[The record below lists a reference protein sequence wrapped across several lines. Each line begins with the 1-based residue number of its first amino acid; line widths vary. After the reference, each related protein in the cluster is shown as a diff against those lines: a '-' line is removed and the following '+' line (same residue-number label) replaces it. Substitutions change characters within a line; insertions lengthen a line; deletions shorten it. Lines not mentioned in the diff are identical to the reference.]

1 MYLCFMYSRRL
12 YAKIVGGAVL
22 IVLLSLIG
30 SWLLIT
36 RLSFFLSFVCLLFIL
51 LITLFIIRLATRL
64 NYKLSVF
71 FEAMRNEDT
80 TQHFPANPDD
90 PFTNALYADMN
101 HILRQ
106 LGDKHIEIEEKSLY
120 YESILR
126 VLTHEIRNSITPIA
140 SLSAD
145 LLKHAD
151 HTDIAQQREGLE
163 VINSQAKNLTAFLDS
178 YHRLTHLPEP
188 ECKMISVPE
197 LFSKL
202 ERLLQAEPGSGRIVY
217 SIGREN
223 KSMGKEL
230 ELHGDPNLITLAL
243 INLIRN
249 ALQAVEGQAD
259 GIVKVEVCTG
269 PSGNPLITI
278 TDNGPGIPAER
289 LSVIFT
295 PFFSTKSGGSGIG
308 LPISQRIMHLHG
320 GQLSVSSIPNV
331 RTMFR
336 MEF

>member
-1 MYLCFMYSRRL
+1 MYSRRL
-12 YAKIVGGAVL
+12 YAKIVGSVVL

-36 RLSFFLSFVCLLFIL
+36 QLSFTLSFVCLFLIL
-51 LITLFIIRLATRL
+51 LITLFIIRSTTHF

-90 PFTNALYADMN
+90 PFMNALYADMN

-106 LGDKHIEIEEKSLY
+106 LGDKQIEVEEKSLY

-126 VLTHEIRNSITPIA
+126 VMTHEIRNSITPIA

-145 LLKHAD
+145 LLKHLD
-151 HTDIAQQREGLE
+151 PVPISRQREGLE

-188 ECKMISVPE
+188 EYKMVTIQA
-197 LFSKL
+197 LFTKL
-202 ERLLQAEPGSGRIVY
+202 ERLLQAEPGSERIVY
-217 SIGREN
+217 SGGKAG
-223 KSMGKEL
+223 KSTDKEL
-230 ELHGDPNLITLAL
+230 QIYGDVNLVTLAL

-249 ALQAVEGQAD
+249 ALQAVEGQKD
-259 GIVKVEVCTG
+259 GIVRVDAYAGTTG
-269 PSGNPLITI
+269 RLFITI
-278 TDNGPGIPAER
+278 TDNGPGIPPER
-289 LSVIFT
+289 LSAVFT
-295 PFFSTKSGGSGIG
+295 PFYSTKSGGSGIG
-308 LPISQRIMHLHG
+308 LPISQRIMQLHG
-320 GQLSVSSIPNV
+320 GQLSVLSIQNV
-331 RTMFR
+331 RTTFK

>member
-1 MYLCFMYSRRL
+1 MYSRRL
-12 YAKIVGGAVL
+12 YAKIVGSVVL

-36 RLSFFLSFVCLLFIL
+36 QLSFTLSFVCLFLIL
-51 LITLFIIRLATRL
+51 LITLFIIRSTTHF

-90 PFTNALYADMN
+90 PFMNALYADMN

-106 LGDKHIEIEEKSLY
+106 LGDKQIEVEEKSLY

-126 VLTHEIRNSITPIA
+126 VMTHEIRNSITPIA

-145 LLKHAD
+145 LLKHLD
-151 HTDIAQQREGLE
+151 PVPISRQREGLE

-188 ECKMISVPE
+188 EYKTVTIQA
-197 LFSKL
+197 LFTKL
-202 ERLLQAEPGSGRIVY
+202 ERLLQAEPGSERIVY
-217 SIGREN
+217 
-223 KSMGKEL
+223 
-230 ELHGDPNLITLAL
+230 
-243 INLIRN
+243 
-249 ALQAVEGQAD
+249 
-259 GIVKVEVCTG
+259 
-269 PSGNPLITI
+269 
-278 TDNGPGIPAER
+278 
-289 LSVIFT
+289 
-295 PFFSTKSGGSGIG
+295 SGGSGIG
-308 LPISQRIMHLHG
+308 LPISQRIMQLHG
-320 GQLSVSSIPNV
+320 GQLSVLSIQNV
-331 RTMFR
+331 RTTFK

>member
-1 MYLCFMYSRRL
+1 MYSRRL
-12 YAKIVGGAVL
+12 YAKIVGSVVL

-36 RLSFFLSFVCLLFIL
+36 QLSFTLSFVCLFLIL
-51 LITLFIIRLATRL
+51 LITLFIIRSTTHF

-126 VLTHEIRNSITPIA
+126 VMTHEIRNSVTPIA

-145 LLKHAD
+145 LLKHLD
-151 HTDIAQQREGLE
+151 PVPISRQREGLE

-188 ECKMISVPE
+188 EYKMVTIQA
-197 LFSKL
+197 LFTKL
-202 ERLLQAEPGSGRIVY
+202 ERLLQAEPGSERIVY
-217 SIGREN
+217 SGGKAG
-223 KSMGKEL
+223 KSTDKEL
-230 ELHGDPNLITLAL
+230 QIYGDVNLVTLAL

-249 ALQAVEGQAD
+249 ALQAVEGQKD
-259 GIVKVEVCTG
+259 GIVRVDAYAGATG
-269 PSGNPLITI
+269 RLFITI
-278 TDNGPGIPAER
+278 TDNGPGIPPER
-289 LSVIFT
+289 LSAVFT
-295 PFFSTKSGGSGIG
+295 PFYSTKSGGSGIG
-308 LPISQRIMHLHG
+308 LPISQRIMQLHG
-320 GQLSVSSIPNV
+320 GQLSVLSIQNV
-331 RTMFR
+331 RTTFK

>member
-1 MYLCFMYSRRL
+1 MYSRRL
-12 YAKIVGGAVL
+12 YAKIVGSVVL

-36 RLSFFLSFVCLLFIL
+36 QLSFTLSFVCLFLIL
-51 LITLFIIRLATRL
+51 LITLFIIRSTTHF

-90 PFTNALYADMN
+90 PFMNALYADMN

-106 LGDKHIEIEEKSLY
+106 LGDKQIEVEEKSLY

-126 VLTHEIRNSITPIA
+126 VMTHEIRNSITPIA

-145 LLKHAD
+145 LLKHLD
-151 HTDIAQQREGLE
+151 PVPISRQREGLE

-188 ECKMISVPE
+188 EYKTVTIQA
-197 LFSKL
+197 LFTKL
-202 ERLLQAEPGSGRIVY
+202 ERLLQAEPGSERIVY
-217 SIGREN
+217 SGGKAG
-223 KSMGKEL
+223 KSTDKEL
-230 ELHGDPNLITLAL
+230 QIYGDVNLVTLAL

-249 ALQAVEGQAD
+249 ALQAVEGQWD
-259 GIVKVEVCTG
+259 GIVRVDAYAGATG
-269 PSGNPLITI
+269 RLFITI
-278 TDNGPGIPAER
+278 TDNGPGIPPER
-289 LSVIFT
+289 LSASLYSFLFHQI
-295 PFFSTKSGGSGIG
+295 
-308 LPISQRIMHLHG
+308 RW
-320 GQLSVSSIPNV
+320 
-331 RTMFR
+331 
-336 MEF
+336 

>member
-126 VLTHEIRNSITPIA
+126 VMTHEIRNSVTPIA

-145 LLKHAD
+145 LLKHLD
-151 HTDIAQQREGLE
+151 RTSISRQREGLE
-163 VINSQAKNLTAFLDS
+163 VINSQVKNLTAFLDS

-188 ECKMISVPE
+188 EYKQFPYRRYLLSWNGCYKPNREVNGSFTATV
-197 LFSKL
+197 KL
-202 ERLLQAEPGSGRIVY
+202 
-217 SIGREN
+217 IGRQ
-223 KSMGKEL
+223 
-230 ELHGDPNLITLAL
+230 A
-243 INLIRN
+243 RN
-249 ALQAVEGQAD
+249 FKYMAMQSAYSCID
-259 GIVKVEVCTG
+259 
-269 PSGNPLITI
+269 
-278 TDNGPGIPAER
+278 
-289 LSVIFT
+289 
-295 PFFSTKSGGSGIG
+295 
-308 LPISQRIMHLHG
+308 
-320 GQLSVSSIPNV
+320 
-331 RTMFR
+331 
-336 MEF
+336 

>member
-1 MYLCFMYSRRL
+1 MYSRRL
-12 YAKIVGGAVL
+12 YAKIVRSVVL

-36 RLSFFLSFVCLLFIL
+36 QLSFTLSFVCLFLIL
-51 LITLFIIRLATRL
+51 LITLFIIRSTTHF

-90 PFTNALYADMN
+90 PFMNALYADMN

-106 LGDKHIEIEEKSLY
+106 LGDKQIEVEEKSLY

-126 VLTHEIRNSITPIA
+126 VMTHEIRNSITPIA

-145 LLKHAD
+145 LLKHLD
-151 HTDIAQQREGLE
+151 PVPISRQREGLE

-188 ECKMISVPE
+188 EYKMVTIQA
-197 LFSKL
+197 LFTKL
-202 ERLLQAEPGSGRIVY
+202 ERLLQAEPGSERIVY
-217 SIGREN
+217 SGSKAG
-223 KSMGKEL
+223 KSTDKEL
-230 ELHGDPNLITLAL
+230 QIYGDVNLVTLAL

-249 ALQAVEGQAD
+249 ALQAVEGQWD
-259 GIVKVEVCTG
+259 GIVRVDAYAGATG
-269 PSGNPLITI
+269 RLFITI
-278 TDNGPGIPAER
+278 TDNGPGIPPER
-289 LSVIFT
+289 LSAVFT
-295 PFFSTKSGGSGIG
+295 PFYSTKSGGSGIG
-308 LPISQRIMHLHG
+308 LPISQRIMQLHG
-320 GQLSVSSIPNV
+320 GQLSVLSIQNV
-331 RTMFR
+331 RTTFK

>member
-1 MYLCFMYSRRL
+1 MYSRRL
-12 YAKIVGGAVL
+12 YAKIVGSVVL

-36 RLSFFLSFVCLLFIL
+36 QLSFTLSFVCLFLIL
-51 LITLFIIRLATRL
+51 LITLFIIRSTTHF

-90 PFTNALYADMN
+90 PFMNALYADMN

-106 LGDKHIEIEEKSLY
+106 LGDKQIEVEEKSLY

-126 VLTHEIRNSITPIA
+126 VMTHEIRNSITPIA

-145 LLKHAD
+145 LLKHLD
-151 HTDIAQQREGLE
+151 PVSISRQREGLE

-188 ECKMISVPE
+188 EYKMVTIQA
-197 LFSKL
+197 LFTQL
-202 ERLLQAEPGSGRIVY
+202 ERLLQAEPGSERIVY
-217 SIGREN
+217 SGGKAG
-223 KSMGKEL
+223 KSTDKEL
-230 ELHGDPNLITLAL
+230 QIYGDVNLVTLAL

-249 ALQAVEGQAD
+249 ALQAVEGQWD
-259 GIVKVEVCTG
+259 GIVRVDAYAGATG
-269 PSGNPLITI
+269 RLFITI
-278 TDNGPGIPAER
+278 TDNGPGIPPER
-289 LSVIFT
+289 LSAVFT
-295 PFFSTKSGGSGIG
+295 PFYSTKSGGSGIG
-308 LPISQRIMHLHG
+308 LPISQRIMQLHG
-320 GQLSVSSIPNV
+320 GQLSVLSIQNV
-331 RTMFR
+331 RTTFK

>member
-106 LGDKHIEIEEKSLY
+106 LGDKHIETEEFY
-120 YESILR
+120 REIFR
-126 VLTHEIRNSITPIA
+126 VMTHEIRNSVTPIA

-145 LLKHAD
+145 LLKHLD
-151 HTDIAQQREGLE
+151 RTSISRQREGLE
-163 VINSQAKNLTAFLDS
+163 VINSQVKNLTAFLDS

-188 ECKMISVPE
+188 EYKTVSVPA
-197 LFSKL
+197 LFTKL
-202 ERLLQAEPGSGRIVY
+202 ERLLQAEPRSERVVY
-217 SIGREN
+217 CDGKADRST
-223 KSMGKEL
+223 GKEL
-230 ELHGDPNLITLAL
+230 QVYGDANLLTLAL

-249 ALQAVEGQAD
+249 ALQAVEGQED
-259 GIVKVEVCTG
+259 GIVRVDTCAGATG
-269 PSGNPLITI
+269 HLLIII
-278 TDNGPGIPAER
+278 TDNGPGIPPER
-289 LSVIFT
+289 LSAIFT

-308 LPISQRIMHLHG
+308 LPISQRIMQLHG

-331 RTMFR
+331 RTEFR

>member
-1 MYLCFMYSRRL
+1 MYSRRL
-12 YAKIVGGAVL
+12 YAKIVGSVVL

-36 RLSFFLSFVCLLFIL
+36 QLSFTLSFVCLFLIL
-51 LITLFIIRLATRL
+51 LITLFIIRSTTHF

-90 PFTNALYADMN
+90 PFMNALYADMN

-106 LGDKHIEIEEKSLY
+106 LGDKQIEVEEKSLY

-126 VLTHEIRNSITPIA
+126 VMTHEIRNSITPIA

-145 LLKHAD
+145 LLKHLD
-151 HTDIAQQREGLE
+151 PVPISRQREGLE

-188 ECKMISVPE
+188 EYKMVTIQA
-197 LFSKL
+197 LFTKL
-202 ERLLQAEPGSGRIVY
+202 ERLLQAEPGSERIVY
-217 SIGREN
+217 SGGKAG
-223 KSMGKEL
+223 KSTDKEL
-230 ELHGDPNLITLAL
+230 QIYGDVNLVTLAL

-249 ALQAVEGQAD
+249 ALQAVEGQRD
-259 GIVKVEVCTG
+259 GIVRVDAYAGATG
-269 PSGNPLITI
+269 RLFITI
-278 TDNGPGIPAER
+278 TDYVPWIPPVR
-289 LSVIFT
+289 LSAVFT
-295 PFFSTKSGGSGIG
+295 PFYTSKSGGSGIG
-308 LPISQRIMHLHG
+308 LPISQRIMQLHG
-320 GQLSVSSIPNV
+320 GQLSVLSIQNV
-331 RTMFR
+331 RTTFK

>member
-1 MYLCFMYSRRL
+1 MYSRRL
-12 YAKIVGGAVL
+12 YAKIVGSVVL

-36 RLSFFLSFVCLLFIL
+36 QLSFTLSFVCLFLIL
-51 LITLFIIRLATRL
+51 LITLFIIRSTTHF

-90 PFTNALYADMN
+90 PFMNALYADMN

-106 LGDKHIEIEEKSLY
+106 LGDKQIEVEEKSLY

-126 VLTHEIRNSITPIA
+126 VMTHEIRNSITPIA

-145 LLKHAD
+145 LLKHLD
-151 HTDIAQQREGLE
+151 PVPISRQREGLE

-188 ECKMISVPE
+188 EYKTVTIQA
-197 LFSKL
+197 LFAKL
-202 ERLLQAEPGSGRIVY
+202 ERLLQAEPGSERIVY
-217 SIGREN
+217 SGGKAG
-223 KSMGKEL
+223 KSTDKEL
-230 ELHGDPNLITLAL
+230 QIYGDVNLVTLAL

-249 ALQAVEGQAD
+249 ALQAVEVQKD
-259 GIVKVEVCTG
+259 GIVRVDAYAGATG
-269 PSGNPLITI
+269 RLFITI
-278 TDNGPGIPAER
+278 TDNGPGIPPER
-289 LSVIFT
+289 LSAVFT
-295 PFFSTKSGGSGIG
+295 PFYSTKSGGSGIG
-308 LPISQRIMHLHG
+308 LPISQRIMQLHG
-320 GQLSVSSIPNV
+320 GQLSVLSIQNV
-331 RTMFR
+331 RTTFK

>member
-22 IVLLSLIG
+22 IVLFIPD
-30 SWLLIT
+30 WLLVVNNTVVI
-36 RLSFFLSFVCLLFIL
+36 FLSFVCLLFIL

-126 VLTHEIRNSITPIA
+126 VMTHEIRNSVTPIA

-145 LLKHAD
+145 LLKHLD
-151 HTDIAQQREGLE
+151 RTSISRQREGLE
-163 VINSQAKNLTAFLDS
+163 VINSQVKNLTAFLDS

-188 ECKMISVPE
+188 EYKTVSVPA
-197 LFSKL
+197 LFTKL
-202 ERLLQAEPGSGRIVY
+202 ERLLQAEPRSERVVY
-217 SIGREN
+217 CDGKADRST
-223 KSMGKEL
+223 GKEL
-230 ELHGDPNLITLAL
+230 QVYGDANLLTLAL
-243 INLIRN
+243 INLIRTHCR
-249 ALQAVEGQAD
+249 Q
-259 GIVKVEVCTG
+259 
-269 PSGNPLITI
+269 
-278 TDNGPGIPAER
+278 
-289 LSVIFT
+289 
-295 PFFSTKSGGSGIG
+295 
-308 LPISQRIMHLHG
+308 
-320 GQLSVSSIPNV
+320 
-331 RTMFR
+331 
-336 MEF
+336 

>member
-1 MYLCFMYSRRL
+1 MYSRRL
-12 YAKIVGGAVL
+12 YAKIVGSVVL

-36 RLSFFLSFVCLLFIL
+36 QLSFTLSFVCLFLIL
-51 LITLFIIRLATRL
+51 LITLFIIRSTTHF

-90 PFTNALYADMN
+90 PFMNALYADMN

-106 LGDKHIEIEEKSLY
+106 LGDKQIEVEEKSLY

-126 VLTHEIRNSITPIA
+126 VMTHEIRNSITPIA

-145 LLKHAD
+145 LLKHLD
-151 HTDIAQQREGLE
+151 PVPISRQREGLE

-178 YHRLTHLPEP
+178 YHRLAHLPEP
-188 ECKMISVPE
+188 EYKMVTIQA
-197 LFSKL
+197 LFTKL
-202 ERLLQAEPGSGRIVY
+202 ERLLQAEPGSERIVY
-217 SIGREN
+217 SGGKAG
-223 KSMGKEL
+223 KSTDKEL
-230 ELHGDPNLITLAL
+230 QIYGDVNLVTLAL

-249 ALQAVEGQAD
+249 ALQAVEGQRD
-259 GIVKVEVCTG
+259 GIVRVDAYAGATG
-269 PSGNPLITI
+269 RLFITI
-278 TDNGPGIPAER
+278 TDNGPGIPPER
-289 LSVIFT
+289 LSAVFT
-295 PFFSTKSGGSGIG
+295 PFYSTKSGGRGIG
-308 LPISQRIMHLHG
+308 LPISQRIMQLHG
-320 GQLSVSSIPNV
+320 GQLSVLSIQNV
-331 RTMFR
+331 RTTFK

>member
-126 VLTHEIRNSITPIA
+126 VMTHEIRNSVTPIA

-145 LLKHAD
+145 LLKHLD
-151 HTDIAQQREGLE
+151 RTSISRQCEGLE
-163 VINSQAKNLTAFLDS
+163 VINSQVKNLTAFLDS

-188 ECKMISVPE
+188 EYIKQFPYRRYLLSWNGCYKPNREVNGSFTATV
-197 LFSKL
+197 KL
-202 ERLLQAEPGSGRIVY
+202 
-217 SIGREN
+217 IGRQARN
-223 KSMGKEL
+223 FKYMAMPICL
-230 ELHGDPNLITLAL
+230 LLH
-243 INLIRN
+243 
-249 ALQAVEGQAD
+249 
-259 GIVKVEVCTG
+259 
-269 PSGNPLITI
+269 
-278 TDNGPGIPAER
+278 
-289 LSVIFT
+289 
-295 PFFSTKSGGSGIG
+295 
-308 LPISQRIMHLHG
+308 
-320 GQLSVSSIPNV
+320 
-331 RTMFR
+331 
-336 MEF
+336 